1 MDLLNTILQSGG
13 GNLVRQVSSQF
24 GTNESQT
31 SAALS
36 QLVKVLGQ
44 GVAQNAATPNG
55 LESLARALG
64 SGGHGRYLD
73 NLSSLSDPRAVTDG
87 NGILGHI
94 LGSPDVSR
102 ALATRVAGQSGV
114 SSDLVKKMLPVAA
127 MLLMGALSK
136 RTQGGSSLAGMLGG
150 IAGQAGALGGGS
162 PMGRAAPAQASNS
175 PLGGLLGMLD
185 RDGDGSPADDILKM
199 AAQVLMRR

>member
-1 MDLLNTILQSGG
+1 MDLLNTILSAGG
-13 GNLVRQVSSQF
+13 GNVVGQLARQL
-24 GTNESQT
+24 GANEGQT

-36 QLVKVLGQ
+36 QLVQVLGK
-44 GVAQNAATPNG
+44 GVAQNASTPTG
-55 LESLARALG
+55 LESLTRALG

-73 NLSSLSDPRAVTDG
+73 DVSSLGDPRAASDG

-94 LGSPDVSR
+94 LGSADVSR
-102 ALATRVAGQSGV
+102 ALAGRVSGQTGMAP
-114 SSDLVKKMLPVAA
+114 DLIKKLLPVAA
-127 MLLMGALSK
+127 MLMMGALSK

-150 IAGQAGALGGGS
+150 LAQNAGSAAMPG
-162 PMGRAAPAQASNS
+162 MGRQTAPPQSQS